1 MFNKLF
7 GRKEKAVQNINLYD
21 LIPQKKFDYEVNDS
35 NLVTILIPKFTNK
48 FLVQHLMPRLKHPYI
63 KIKLDEIGSAVW
75 LEIDGKKKVGEI
87 SKILEDKFGEKIH
100 PIDERL
106 SRFFAQLHFNQF
118 ITFKKKESNN
128 EQT

>member
-1 MFNKLF
+1 MLNKLF
-7 GRKEKAVQNINLYD
+7 GRKEKVVQNINLYD
-21 LIPQKKFDYEVNDS
+21 LIPQKKFNYEVNDS

-87 SKILEDKFGEKIH
+87 SKILEEKFGEKIQ

-128 EQT
+128 DQT